1 MKMYYDDDVD
11 AEVVADK
18 TIAVI
23 GYGSQGRGQSRN
35 MADMLKLQTLSTSY
49 YLMKP
54 KKKFTKN
61 KSLLMLKLETPFHSL
76 TVTTFTLA

>member
-35 MADMLKLQTLSTSY
+35 MADSGLNVIVGLREGGSSWQKAIDDGMNVKTIEKAAEASC
-49 YLMKP
+49 
-54 KKKFTKN
+54 
-61 KSLLMLKLETPFHSL
+61 
-76 TVTTFTLA
+76 

>member
-1 MKMYYDDDVD
+1 MKMYYDADVD
-11 AEVVADK
+11 TDALEGK

-23 GYGSQGRGQSRN
+23 
-35 MADMLKLQTLSTSY
+35 SY

-61 KSLLMLKLETPFHSL
+61 KSLLMLKLETLFHSL
-76 TVTTFTLA
+76 TVTTYTLD